1 MSKSHPPAFEELKS
15 HLRDMFQLD
24 RGDLDFGIYRVMNI
38 KRDEVEEFLE
48 NRLLPQVR
56 KILEEYSSSNRSD
69 LQEELERIIKNLQDA
84 GAEVDTAERVIDLRA
99 ELAKTLDLDKIATE
113 IYSDLYNFFKRYYSE
128 GDFMSLRR
136 YKEGVY
142 ALPYEGE
149 EVKLHWANHDQYY
162 IKTGENLKHYT
173 FKLDDGKR
181 VRFEITAANTETNN
195 NKATKGKERRFLLA
209 GEDKISVDG
218 DQLTIR
224 FEFRPDDANRKQD
237 DINKATRDS
246 LLTKA
251 ECVAFGLNKPA
262 PTDANPERTLLEKHL
277 TTYTAKFAFDY
288 FIHKDLGGFLRR
300 ELDFFIKN
308 EIMHLDDIENDSAPK
323 AEKYLA
329 KIKAMR
335 GVGHKIIDFLAQ
347 IEEFQKK
354 LWLKKKFVLETHYCI
369 TLDHIIGS
377 EAEDELLQTVAANDA
392 QREEWVQLFAID
404 DVAGYATPLTVDFL
418 RANDKLQVDTRF
430 FDAGFKYT
438 LLSLFDDLD
447 EVTNGVLIDSENFQ
461 ALNLLQDR
469 YREQIK
475 CVYIDPPYNTGS
487 DGFLYKDSYQ
497 HSGWLSMMQNR
508 LIEAREK
515 LSDDGVIF
523 ISIDDNEQSNLRKIC
538 DEIFGEENF
547 VETFSWVKTS
557 TPPGLSTKSRKTNEY
572 ILCYEKQKNNHKYNG
587 EKLAGG
593 DQPLLNSGNAPRT
606 LVFPIN
612 SIAFNKD
619 KYPDG
624 EVLPSTP
631 DRIAI
636 INKFKIENAKNA
648 QEVVLKGEFKW
659 TQDFL
664 NKEIENG
671 TTFIV
676 KSEAF
681 SIRFIRNEDG
691 FKRPTNFIKEK
702 YTTPVINKPIHGVG
716 TNETASSAF
725 ADLMGGNYFD
735 HTKPVSLIEYLFG
748 FIASKNDLVMD
759 FFAGSGTTAHAVM
772 ALNKKCY
779 GNHKYILVEMG
790 EHFSTVTKPR
800 VQKAAYSLKWK
811 DGKPD
816 ERDGVSQVIK
826 YLSLEQYEDT
836 LDNLRMGLTEMQSDF
851 LEQHPQAHEEFMLG
865 YMMDVESAGSASLLN
880 IDYFANPFDYRLKIS
895 RDDET
900 KDMPIDLI
908 ETFNYLLGLNVKR
921 IRHFDNGIIA
931 IEGSTPSDENVS
943 VVWRDTNM
951 IDGDTLNAW
960 FAKTYRSNS
969 PEAKV
974 IYVNGDNSLANIKP
988 EGQKWDVRLTEAE
1001 FKRRMFDVGDV

>member
-1 MSKSHPPAFEELKS
+1 MSKSQPHAFEELKS

-56 KILEEYSSSNRSD
+56 EILGEYSSSNRSD

-99 ELAKTLDLDKIATE
+99 ELAKTLDLNKIATE

-173 FKLDDGKR
+173 FKVADGKR

-195 NKATKGKERRFLLA
+195 NKAAKGKERRFLLA
-209 GEDKISVDG
+209 EEDKISVDG

-308 EIMHLDDIENDSAPK
+308 EIMHLDDIENETAPK
-323 AEKYLA
+323 AENYLA

-347 IEEFQKK
+347 LEEFQKK

-369 TLDHIIGS
+369 TLNRITGS
-377 EAEDELLQTVAANDA
+377 EAKDELLRKIAANDE

-404 DVAGYATPLTVDFL
+404 EVEGYTTPLTVDFL
-418 RANDKLQVDTRF
+418 KANDKLQVDTRF
-430 FDAGFKYT
+430 FDADFKYT
-438 LLSLFDDLD
+438 LLSLFENLD

-469 YREQIK
+469 YCEQIK
-475 CVYIDPPYNTGS
+475 CIYIDPPYNTGN

-497 HSGWLSMMQNR
+497 HSGWLSMMENR
-508 LIEAREK
+508 LIEARQN

-523 ISIDDNEQSNLRKIC
+523 ISIDDNEQVNLKKLC
-538 DEIFGEENF
+538 DEIFGEKNF
-547 VETFSWVKTS
+547 ITIFCW
-557 TPPGLSTKSRKTNEY
+557 
-572 ILCYEKQKNNHKYNG
+572 EKKK
-587 EKLAGG
+587 K
-593 DQPLLNSGNAPRT
+593 
-606 LVFPIN
+606 
-612 SIAFNKD
+612 
-619 KYPDG
+619 
-624 EVLPSTP
+624 PS
-631 DRIAI
+631 
-636 INKFKIENAKNA
+636 
-648 QEVVLKGEFKW
+648 
-659 TQDFL
+659 FL
-664 NKEIENG
+664 NKNLGSKFEYIITYAKARENTTSFSIDLTEEGKKYPLNNAGNQKSILTFPAGSVLFNISDQTVEPQDMSEGNIYTKLMTPLDIQDGKNANQFTLEGEWRYSQKKLDEIIENNENIIISKIP
-671 TTFIV
+671 FRPNHV
-676 KSEAF
+676 KQGGAIKKMHNLL
-681 SIRFIRNEDG
+681 SIKHYNIQTNED
-691 FKRPTNFIKEK
+691 
-702 YTTPVINKPIHGVG
+702 
-716 TNETASSAF
+716 
-725 ADLMGGNYFD
+725 ADAEQENLFGANYFD
-735 HTKPVSLIEYLFG
+735 YTKPTGLIEVLTK
-748 FIASKNDLVMD
+748 ALMHNDDSGIILD
-759 FFAGSGTTAHAVM
+759 FFSGSGTTAHAVIN
-772 ALNKKCY
+772 LNREDDS
-779 GNHKYILVEMG
+779 NRKYILVEMG

-836 LDNLRMGLTEMQSDF
+836 LDNLHMKLAKGQASF
-851 LEQHPQAHEEFMLG
+851 LYDNPQAREEFMLG
-865 YMMDVESAGSASLLN
+865 YMMDVESAGSPSLLN
-880 IDYFANPFDYRLKIS
+880 IDNFANPFDYQLKIS

-900 KDMPIDLI
+900 KDMAIDLI
-908 ETFNYLLGLNVKR
+908 ETFNYLLGLKVEK
-921 IRHFDNGIIA
+921 IRRFDNGIITV
-931 IEGSTPSDENVS
+931 EGKTLNEEDVL
-943 VVWRDTNM
+943 VIWRDTKA
-951 IDGDTLNAW
+951 IDSDALDTW
-960 FAKTYRSNS
+960 FTKAYLSEPLKAK
-969 PEAKV
+969 A
-974 IYVNGDNSLANIKP
+974 IYVNGDNHLENLKP
-988 EGQKWDVRLTEAE
+988 KDQQWDVRLTEAE

>member
-1 MSKSHPPAFEELKS
+1 MSKSQPPAFKDLKS
-15 HLRDMFQLD
+15 HLREMFQLD
-24 RGDLDFGIYRVMNI
+24 RGDLDFGIYRVMNM

-48 NRLLPQVR
+48 NRLLPQVHD
-56 KILEEYSSSNRSD
+56 ILGEYSSFNIDAIERD
-69 LQEELERIIKNLQDA
+69 IEQAIEAARRAGIAPEDAPKVKELREQLV
-84 GAEVDTAERVIDLRA
+84 AEFDPG
-99 ELAKTLDLDKIATE
+99 KIATE

-173 FKLDDGKR
+173 FKVADGKR
-181 VRFEITAANTETNN
+181 VRFEITAATTEINN
-195 NKATKGKERRFLLA
+195 NKAAKGKERRFLLA
-209 GEDKISVDG
+209 EEDKISVDG

-224 FEFRPDDANRKQD
+224 FEFRPDDTNRKQD

-308 EIMHLDDIENDSAPK
+308 EIMHLDDIENEAAPK

-347 IEEFQKK
+347 LEEFQKK

-369 TLDHIIGS
+369 TLDHIISS
-377 EAEDELLQTVAANDA
+377 EAEDELLQTIAANEA

-475 CVYIDPPYNTGS
+475 CIYIDPPYNTGN
-487 DGFLYKDSYQ
+487 DGFFYKDSYQ
-497 HSGWLSMMQNR
+497 HSGWLSMMENR
-508 LIEAREK
+508 LIEARQN

-523 ISIDDNEQSNLRKIC
+523 ISIDDNEQVNLKKLC
-538 DEIFGEENF
+538 DEIFGEKNF
-547 VETFSWVKTS
+547 ITIFCW
-557 TPPGLSTKSRKTNEY
+557 
-572 ILCYEKQKNNHKYNG
+572 EKKK
-587 EKLAGG
+587 K
-593 DQPLLNSGNAPRT
+593 
-606 LVFPIN
+606 
-612 SIAFNKD
+612 
-619 KYPDG
+619 
-624 EVLPSTP
+624 PS
-631 DRIAI
+631 
-636 INKFKIENAKNA
+636 
-648 QEVVLKGEFKW
+648 
-659 TQDFL
+659 FL
-664 NKEIENG
+664 NKNLGSKFEYIITYAKAREN
-671 TTFIV
+671 TN
-676 KSEAF
+676 SF
-681 SIRFIRNEDG
+681 SIDLTEEGKKYPLNNAGNQKSILTFPAGSVSFNISDQTVEPQDMSDGNIYTKLMTSLNIQDGKNANQFTLEGEWRYSQKKLDEIIKNNENIIISKIPFRPNHVKQGGAIKKMHNLLSIKHYNIQTNEDADAEQENL
-691 FKRPTNFIKEK
+691 F
-702 YTTPVINKPIHGVG
+702 GV
-716 TNETASSAF
+716 
-725 ADLMGGNYFD
+725 NYFD
-735 HTKPVSLIEYLFG
+735 YTKPTGLIEVL
-748 FIASKNDLVMD
+748 AKALMHNDDSGIILD
-759 FFAGSGTTAHAVM
+759 FFSGSGTTAHA
-772 ALNKKCY
+772 AINLNREDDS
-779 GNHKYILVEMG
+779 NRKYILVEMG

-836 LDNLRMGLTEMQSDF
+836 LDNLRMELTEMQSDF
-851 LEQHPQAHEEFMLG
+851 LKQHPQAHEEFMLG

-1001 FKRRMFDVGDV
+1001 FKRRMFNVGDV

>member
-1 MSKSHPPAFEELKS
+1 MSKSQPPAFEELKS

-38 KRDEVEEFLE
+38 KRTEVGEFLD
-48 NRLLPQVR
+48 NCLLPQVHE
-56 KILEEYSSSNRSD
+56 ILEEYSSSNKSD
-69 LQEELERIIKNLQDA
+69 LQEELERTIKNLEDA
-84 GAEVDTAERVIDLRA
+84 GAEVDTVPKVIDLRA
-99 ELAKTLDLDKIATE
+99 KIAAEFDPDKIATE

-173 FKLDDGKR
+173 FKVDDGRR
-181 VRFEITAANTETNN
+181 VRFEITAATTEINN
-195 NKATKGKERRFLLA
+195 NKAAKGKERRFLLA
-209 GEDKISVDG
+209 EEERVSVDG

-246 LLTKA
+246 LLTKP
-251 ECVAFGLNKPA
+251 ECVAFGLNKPD
-262 PTDANPERTLLEKHL
+262 PNNQERTLLEKHL

-377 EAEDELLQTVAANDA
+377 EAEDELLQTIAANDA

-404 DVAGYATPLTVDFL
+404 DVAGYATPLTADFL

-447 EVTNGVLIDSENFQ
+447 EAINGVLIDSENFQ

-475 CVYIDPPYNTGS
+475 CIYIDPPYNAKS
-487 DGFLYKDSYQ
+487 SEILYKNTFKHSSWMSMISDRLLLSEMLRSDRGVLIVAIDEVEQEHLGQIITNNFPNFQKDCIVVNSNPSGQQGDNFSFSHEYAFFVYPISSGSNKRYIGEQIRDNPDDWDNRNFRDVTGKDS
-497 HSGWLSMMQNR
+497 LR
-508 LIEAREK
+508 EAGPNCFYPILVKDSKIIGFGDVCASQFHPKINEIN
-515 LSDDGVIF
+515 SDGVIEIYPIDPEGIERKWRF
-523 ISIDDNEQSNLRKIC
+523 GRDTVESIQDELYVHYLNKRDVFDVKRLKKNFNFKSNWIDAKYSANNHGTQLLNQMIVNANASYPKSLWTTQDCLIAGLNRQSN
-538 DEIFGEENF
+538 
-547 VETFSWVKTS
+547 
-557 TPPGLSTKSRKTNEY
+557 EY
-572 ILCYEKQKNNHKYNG
+572 
-587 EKLAGG
+587 
-593 DQPLLNSGNAPRT
+593 
-606 LVFPIN
+606 
-612 SIAFNKD
+612 
-619 KYPDG
+619 
-624 EVLPSTP
+624 VL
-631 DRIAI
+631 D
-636 INKFKIENAKNA
+636 
-648 QEVVLKGEFKW
+648 
-659 TQDFL
+659 
-664 NKEIENG
+664 
-671 TTFIV
+671 
-676 KSEAF
+676 
-681 SIRFIRNEDG
+681 
-691 FKRPTNFIKEK
+691 
-702 YTTPVINKPIHGVG
+702 Y
-716 TNETASSAF
+716 
-725 ADLMGGNYFD
+725 
-735 HTKPVSLIEYLFG
+735 
-748 FIASKNDLVMD
+748 
-759 FFAGSGTTAHAVM
+759 FAGSATTAHAVIN
-772 ALNKKCY
+772 LNRED
-779 GNHKYILVEMG
+779 GGARKYILVEMG
-790 EHFSTVTKPR
+790 EYFSTVTKPR
-800 VQKAAYSLKWK
+800 VQKAAYSSKWK

-816 ERDGVSQVIK
+816 GRDGVSQVIK

-836 LDNLRMGLTEMQSDF
+836 LDNLHMELTEMQSDF

-988 EGQKWDVRLTEAE
+988 EGQKWNVRLTEAE
-1001 FKRRMFDVGDV
+1001 FKRRMFNVGDV

>member
-1 MSKSHPPAFEELKS
+1 MSKSQPPAFEELKS

-38 KRDEVEEFLE
+38 KRTEVGEFLD
-48 NRLLPQVR
+48 NCLLPQVHE
-56 KILEEYSSSNRSD
+56 ILEEYSSSNKSD
-69 LQEELERIIKNLQDA
+69 LQEELERTIKNLEDA
-84 GAEVDTAERVIDLRA
+84 GAEVDTVPKVIDLRA
-99 ELAKTLDLDKIATE
+99 KIAAEFDPDKIATE

-173 FKLDDGKR
+173 FKVDDGRR
-181 VRFEITAANTETNN
+181 VRFEITAATTEINN
-195 NKATKGKERRFLLA
+195 NKAAKGKERRFLLA
-209 GEDKISVDG
+209 EEERVSVDG

-246 LLTKA
+246 LLTKP
-251 ECVAFGLNKPA
+251 ECVAFGLNKPD
-262 PTDANPERTLLEKHL
+262 PNNQERTLLEKHL
-277 TTYTAKFAFDY
+277 TTYTAKFTFDY

-323 AEKYLA
+323 AENYLA

-347 IEEFQKK
+347 LEEFQKK

-404 DVAGYATPLTVDFL
+404 EVEGYTTPLTVDFL

-430 FDAGFKYT
+430 FDADFKYT

-475 CVYIDPPYNTGS
+475 CIYIDPPYNAKSSEILYKNTYKHSSWLSLMNDRIVLSKSLLSPDFGVLSCAIDENEQDYLSVNFRNIFPDSIYEKNCLSVRHNTKGIQGGYVSINNEYCLVVSPNGLKSYEVQIPEEERKYDNFRNWGGESERNTAKNCFYPIYVRDGQIEGFGEVCPEEYHPTHNEPHDDGMVAVYPVDS
-487 DGFLYKDSYQ
+487 DGVERKWTY
-497 HSGWLSMMQNR
+497 
-508 LIEAREK
+508 ARQSVENIVKLLKVEK
-515 LSDDGVIF
+515 LKNGNWEIKKCRDTQRFKTFWDDK
-523 ISIDDNEQSNLRKIC
+523 R
-538 DEIFGEENF
+538 
-547 VETFSWVKTS
+547 
-557 TPPGLSTKSRKTNEY
+557 Y
-572 ILCYEKQKNNHKYNG
+572 I
-587 EKLAGG
+587 AGDYG
-593 DQPLLNSGNAPRT
+593 SKP
-606 LVFPIN
+606 
-612 SIAFNKD
+612 
-619 KYPDG
+619 
-624 EVLPSTP
+624 
-631 DRIAI
+631 
-636 INKFKIENAKNA
+636 
-648 QEVVLKGEFKW
+648 
-659 TQDFL
+659 L
-664 NKEIENG
+664 NKMFDEKR
-671 TTFIV
+671 FDFP
-676 KSEAF
+676 KSICTVFDALKM
-681 SIRFIRNEDG
+681 SSNEED
-691 FKRPTNFIKEK
+691 TILD
-702 YTTPVINKPIHGVG
+702 Y
-716 TNETASSAF
+716 
-725 ADLMGGNYFD
+725 
-735 HTKPVSLIEYLFG
+735 
-748 FIASKNDLVMD
+748 
-759 FFAGSGTTAHAVM
+759 FAGSGTTAHAVID
-772 ALNKKCY
+772 LNRED
-779 GNHKYILVEMG
+779 GGDRKYILVEMG
-790 EHFSTVTKPR
+790 EYFSTVTKPR
-800 VQKAAYSLKWK
+800 VQKAAYSSKWK

-836 LDNLRMGLTEMQSDF
+836 LDNLRMKLDKGQASF
-851 LEQHPQAHEEFMLG
+851 LYDNPQAREEFMLG

-895 RDDET
+895 RDDES